1 MAYHFTHCALRLG
14 DNLAHLHFLRKLA
27 LANPAERFVHF
38 AHERYL
44 AELEPVIFDI
54 PRISLVPLRD
64 PYSRSQM
71 WPNSVPPLEFHSVDA
86 WKNAGGAWQN
96 HRRRFEYADFMLEH
110 FGRLAGELG
119 FASPLKAAADLLFD
133 YPLLKMRQGEFSG
146 QKFFLVINSPA
157 QSGQASRL
165 SMADF
170 EELIADL
177 HSAGHRVV
185 TTAPCGLQRA
195 QHIACTSTGKMSV
208 TGIGR
213 LSQYAEA
220 ILMISTGPSWPT
232 FNVWNQESVRRR
244 IILIDSEKIEL
255 SPNTEH
261 CSEIGS
267 VRNCLKFYE
276 YLK

>member
-14 DNLAHLHFLRKLA
+14 DNLAHLHFLRKLS
-27 LANPAERFVHF
+27 LANPDDRFVHF

-44 AELEPVIFDI
+44 SELEPVIFDI

-71 WPNSVPPLEFHSVDA
+71 WPNSVPPLEFHSLDA
-86 WKNAGGAWQN
+86 WKNAGGAWQA
-96 HRRRFEYADFMLEH
+96 HPKRLDYAGFMLDH
-110 FGRLAGELG
+110 FRRLAAQMG
-119 FASPLKAAADLLFD
+119 FASPFKSAADLLFD
-133 YPLLKMRQGEFSG
+133 YPLLKMREREFSG

-165 SMADF
+165 SLAEFDQ
-170 EELIADL
+170 LIGDL

-185 TTAPCGLQRA
+185 TTAPCS
-195 QHIACTSTGKMSV
+195 IAYVPCTATGKMSV

-232 FNVWNQESVRRR
+232 FNVWNQASVRRR
-244 IILIDSEKIEL
+244 IVLIDSEKIDL

-261 CSEIGS
+261 CAEIAQA
-267 VRNCLKFYE
+267 RNRLKFYD